1 MVRPT
6 DDFFAKEQTMRTT
19 QTTVRFS
26 SPFLLKG
33 FDRAQPAGDYL
44 VDKAEELIEGVSWL
58 AYRRVGT
65 FIHLPAIG
73 MSSPVQQVVQ
83 IDAADLED
91 CLSRDRR

>member
-1 MVRPT
+1 M
-6 DDFFAKEQTMRTT
+6 MRTT

-44 VDKAEELIEGVSWL
+44 VDHDEKLIEGISWL
-58 AYRRVGT
+58 AYRRIGT

-73 MSSPVQQVVQ
+73 ISSPVQHIVE
-83 IDAADLED
+83 IDEKDLED
-91 CLSRDRR
+91 CLSRDRSTT

>member
-1 MVRPT
+1 M
-6 DDFFAKEQTMRTT
+6 MRTT

-44 VDKAEELIEGVSWL
+44 VDHDEKLIEGISWL
-58 AYRRVGT
+58 AYRRIGT

-73 MSSPVQQVVQ
+73 ISSPVQQIVE
-83 IDAADLED
+83 IDEKDLED
-91 CLSRDRR
+91 CLSRDRSTT